1 MRRSCKDPGCIQTPC
16 VKTLN
21 TCVIEGAWLE
31 ALVLGVSGGGLVV
44 GGGNGG
50 GCCHPLG
57 GKGGGFGRSLPWLS
71 SLLPGGSLPSWE
83 GLPEASSPSSDRFVE
98 GSLVVHRPSSR
109 GLEAFCYATA
119 VIHLSTS
126 QPHLGYRISNHQGH
140 LVIDGKFRF
149 MSSSSPRG
157 VSITPPH
164 GLRRLVAP
172 YPGTG

>member
-1 MRRSCKDPGCIQTPC
+1 MLLK
-16 VKTLN
+16 
-21 TCVIEGAWLE
+21 
-31 ALVLGVSGGGLVV
+31 VLGWKLSSWGYQVV
-44 GGGNGG
+44 ASLSAAATEAAAAT
-50 GCCHPLG
+50 PWVA
-57 GKGGGFGRSLPWLS
+57 RSLPRLS
-71 SLLPGGSLPSWE
+71 SLLPGGGLPSWE
-83 GLPEASSPSSDRFVE
+83 GLLEASSPSSDGFVE

-157 VSITPPH
+157 VSITPPPRVKET
-164 GLRRLVAP
+164 RRSI
-172 YPGTG
+172 PGHWLIIWPF

>member
-1 MRRSCKDPGCIQTPC
+1 MASLSAAATEAAAATPW
-16 VKTLN
+16 VEK
-21 TCVIEGAWLE
+21 EGAS
-31 ALVLGVSGGGLVV
+31 A
-44 GGGNGG
+44 
-50 GCCHPLG
+50 
-57 GKGGGFGRSLPWLS
+57 RSLPWLS

-126 QPHLGYRISNHQGH
+126 QPHLGYRISNHQEH

-157 VSITPPH
+157 VSITPPPRVKET
-164 GLRRLVAP
+164 RRSI
-172 YPGTG
+172 PGHWLIIIIWPF